1 MYDNILISSF
11 GSNIYSTIGF
21 LEGMKDELSSTVI
34 WNVVGNAS
42 LIIFLKIIGFSYSQM
57 TEKLESLQI
66 AHTFLN
72 CFSIIPEDQEEKKKY
87 ILNWMEEKINETS
100 LLDIDCNLKDIFR
113 LTNIFP
119 SFLTWSRT
127 EKKIISLNPSTYPEL
142 KFTDCVLSTLSCIGT
157 FNEHKIS
164 DNIYGNL
171 NSLNSF
177 PYKNVFSFRPDLKT
191 LFLGN
196 ETSLINDL
204 EENFVTPLSNI
215 EDELIFQFLE
225 KNKILLEET
234 LENKAIIYSDLWKDV
249 DPQKMESLYK
259 SGFNQSKN
267 FMSGSDTYLSFITE
281 RDEIENQK

>member
-1 MYDNILISSF
+1 
-11 GSNIYSTIGF
+11 
-21 LEGMKDELSSTVI
+21 
-34 WNVVGNAS
+34 
-42 LIIFLKIIGFSYSQM
+42 
-57 TEKLESLQI
+57 
-66 AHTFLN
+66 
-72 CFSIIPEDQEEKKKY
+72 
-87 ILNWMEEKINETS
+87 MEEKINETS

-127 EKKIISLNPSTYPEL
+127 EKKIISLNPSTHPEL

-157 FNEHKIS
+157 FNEHKIG
-164 DNIYGNL
+164 DKIYGNL

-177 PYKNVFSFRPDLKT
+177 PHKKVFSFRPDLKT

-215 EDELIFQFLE
+215 EDELMFQFLE

-234 LENKAIIYSDLWKDV
+234 LENKAVIYSDLWKDI
-249 DPQKMESLYK
+249 DSQKTESLYK

-281 RDEIENQK
+281 KDEIGNQK